1 LTVAQADA
9 VALDASVQE
18 LVGAGAADAPLV
30 LDVESVAVESALLE
44 HLVDS
49 ASGATVV
56 RAVGVESEMELPF
69 AGLHQLCGPLLDRA
83 DSLPDPQREALG
95 VVFGLRSGPRPD
107 RFLVGLA
114 VLSLFTQIAEERP
127 LLCIVEDTQ
136 WLDRASALTLA
147 FVARRL
153 GPEPIGIVLAA
164 REPGED
170 DVIARGEGWGVTF
183 IEWMAAVLGNASGRY
198 EEALAAALAAD
209 AREQELQP
217 ALRLAELVEAAGR
230 SGHPE
235 IAAEALQELA
245 GLMRAAGTDRALGVE
260 ARSHALLSAGE
271 TAEALY
277 REAIERLDRAE
288 APVELARAHLVY
300 GEWLRRE
307 GRRRDS
313 RAQLRMA
320 RGRFTAIGLERFAE
334 RARNELRATGE
345 KARRRSAETR
355 DDLTAQER
363 MISELARDGLSN
375 PEIGSRLFLSPRTV
389 EWHLRKVYSKLGI
402 RSRRELAEAL
412 AGPDRE
418 LVLA

>member
-1 LTVAQADA
+1 
-9 VALDASVQE
+9 
-18 LVGAGAADAPLV
+18 LV
-30 LDVESVAVESALLE
+30 LDVESVVVESALLE

-56 RAVGVESEMELPF
+56 RAVGVGSEMELPF

-83 DSLPDPQREALG
+83 DSLPDPQREALAI
-95 VVFGLRSGPRPD
+95 VFGLRSGPRPD

-127 LLCIVEDTQ
+127 LLCVVEDAQ

-153 GPEPIGIVLAA
+153 RAAPIGIVLAA

-170 DVIARGEGWGVTF
+170 DVIARGEGWGMSF
-183 IEWMAAVLGNASGRY
+183 IEWMTAVVGNATGRY
-198 EEALAAALAAD
+198 EDALAAALAD
-209 AREQELQP
+209 EREGAEP
-217 ALRLAELVEAAGR
+217 ALRLVELVEAAVRSGR
-230 SGHPE
+230 SE

-245 GLMRAAGTDRALGVE
+245 GLMRVAGTDRALGVE
-260 ARSHALLSAGE
+260 ARSRALLSDGE

-277 REAIERLDRAE
+277 REAIERLESAGAR
-288 APVELARAHLVY
+288 VELARAHLVY
-300 GEWLRRE
+300 GEWLRRQ

-313 RAQLRMA
+313 RAQLRTA
-320 RGRFTAIGLERFAE
+320 RGQFTAIGLERFAE

-345 KARRRSAETR
+345 KARRRSVETR

-375 PEIGSRLFLSPRTV
+375 PEIGARLFLSPRTV

-402 RSRRELAEAL
+402 RSRRELAKAL
-412 AGPDRE
+412 AVPDRE
-418 LVLA
+418 LVPA

>member
-1 LTVAQADA
+1 LTVAQANA
-9 VALDASVQE
+9 VAVDASVRE
-18 LVGAGAADAPLV
+18 LVGAAEADAPLV
-30 LDVESVAVESALLE
+30 LDVESVVVESALLE

-56 RAVGVESEMELPF
+56 RAVGVGSEMELPF

-83 DSLPDPQREALG
+83 DSLPDPQREALAI
-95 VVFGLRSGPRPD
+95 VFGLRSGPRPD

-127 LLCIVEDTQ
+127 LLCVVEDAQ

-153 GPEPIGIVLAA
+153 RAAPIGIVLAA

-170 DVIARGEGWGVTF
+170 DVIARGEGWGMSF
-183 IEWMAAVLGNASGRY
+183 IEWMTAVVGNATGRY
-198 EEALAAALAAD
+198 EDALAAALAD
-209 AREQELQP
+209 EREGAEP
-217 ALRLAELVEAAGR
+217 ALRLVELVEAAVRSGR
-230 SGHPE
+230 SE

-245 GLMRAAGTDRALGVE
+245 GLMRVAGTDRALGVE
-260 ARSHALLSAGE
+260 ARSRALLSDGE

-277 REAIERLDRAE
+277 REAIERLESAGAR
-288 APVELARAHLVY
+288 VELARAHLVY
-300 GEWLRRE
+300 GEWLRRQ

-313 RAQLRMA
+313 RAQLRTA
-320 RGRFTAIGLERFAE
+320 RGQFTAIGLERFAE

-345 KARRRSAETR
+345 KARRRSVETR

-375 PEIGSRLFLSPRTV
+375 PEIGARLFLSPRTV

-402 RSRRELAEAL
+402 RSRRELAKAL
-412 AGPDRE
+412 AVPDRE
-418 LVLA
+418 LVPA